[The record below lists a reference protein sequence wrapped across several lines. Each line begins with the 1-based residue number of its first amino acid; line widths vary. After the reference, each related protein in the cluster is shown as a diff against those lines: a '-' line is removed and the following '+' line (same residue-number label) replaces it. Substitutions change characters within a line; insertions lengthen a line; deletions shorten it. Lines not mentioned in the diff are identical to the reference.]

1 MFAIEAQ
8 TQLESRPGFPD
19 GNQDDV
25 QHARAMAL
33 VIHELITN
41 AAKYGALAAPNG
53 RVRVRW
59 QADGKAVAI
68 DWSEAGG
75 PPVRTPADYG
85 FGSRLV
91 VRTLQALS
99 GSVEPQ
105 FDPAGL
111 KCRISFR
118 V

>member
-1 MFAIEAQ
+1 
-8 TQLESRPGFPD
+8 
-19 GNQDDV
+19 
-25 QHARAMAL
+25 MAL

-41 AAKYGALAAPNG
+41 AAKYGALSAPAG
-53 RVRVRW
+53 RVTVRW
-59 QADGKAVAI
+59 TADGRNVVL

-75 PPVRTPADYG
+75 PQVRAPADYG

-91 VRTLQALS
+91 VRTLQGLS
-99 GSVEPQ
+99 GGVEPQ